1 MANPVPPAN
10 PFPGLP
16 YRGDPAHRP
25 TGLALPPE
33 RMALLRR
40 GRPLKQWRY
49 VGVFDTQA
57 MICAAQIRLGG
68 LRQSFWA
75 VWDRERRELR
85 ERTSSGRGGIDL
97 ADERLAV
104 HRSNVDVAL
113 TLEPLGDPVEV
124 VSPHGSSYIWTKKQW
139 CTASGTVAVDGHAYA
154 ISAPALIDDSAG
166 YHARDTAWAWA
177 AGAGHDAS
185 GRAIGW
191 NLVSGI
197 HDAPS
202 TSERSVWV
210 DGVATEV
217 AAVTFAD
224 DLSSVRFTTGEELR
238 FEQEAVRE
246 RRDNRIVVMS
256 EYRQP
261 FGALTGTLPGPI
273 TLVDGLGVMEHHR
286 ARW

>member
-16 YRGDPAHRP
+16 YRGGPDHRP

-49 VGVFDTQA
+49 VGVFAPQA
-57 MICAAQIRLGG
+57 IVCAAHVRVGG
-68 LRQSFWA
+68 LRQAFWA
-75 VWDRERRELR
+75 IWDRERRELH
-85 ERTSSGRGGIDL
+85 ERTSGGRGGIDVSDGL
-97 ADERLAV
+97 LAV
-104 HRSNVDVAL
+104 RRAGIDVAL
-113 TLEPLGDPVEV
+113 TLEPFGDPVEV
-124 VSPHGSSYIWTKKQW
+124 VSPHGSSYIWTRKQW
-139 CTASGTVAVDGHAYA
+139 CMASGTISADGHAYA

-166 YHARDTAWAWA
+166 YHARETTWAWA
-177 AGAGHDAS
+177 AGAGHDAD
-185 GRAIGW
+185 GRTIGW
-191 NLVSGI
+191 NLVTGI

-202 TSERSVWV
+202 TSERTVWV
-210 DGVATEV
+210 DGAATEV
-217 AAVTFAD
+217 AGVTFAD
-224 DLSSVRFTTGEELR
+224 DLSSVRFSTGEELR
-238 FEQEAVRE
+238 FEEESVRE

-261 FGALTGTLPGPI
+261 LGAVTGTLPGPI
-273 TLVDGLGVMEHHR
+273 TLADGLGVMERHR